1 MNLELHPSFL
11 EKAIASPR
19 KIGDAITL
27 LLPGN
32 TNIPETR

>member
-1 MNLELHPSFL
+1 MTLELHPSFL
-11 EKAIASPR
+11 EKAIASP
-19 KIGDAITL
+19 IFLGDAIML